1 MKTEQAEDIEKHW
14 KTQTPTQTDLEE
26 LEESESPGLH
36 NYMCIGTKQLTIRKA
51 YKTWYIASRGW
62 KPKGYNIKIR
72 AGYYTLTKTDEWEK
86 AKEKFTEYA
95 EMIIQEEKHTR
106 ETRAKRNTKYLFEE
120 AIKDELSISN

>member
-1 MKTEQAEDIEKHW
+1 MKPEQAKDVERHW
-14 KTQTPTQTDLEE
+14 ETKTPTQTDLEE

-62 KPKGYNIKIR
+62 KPKEYKIKIR
-72 AGYYTLTKTDEWEK
+72 AGYYTLEKTDKWEK

-95 EMIIQEEKHTR
+95 DMIIQEEKHTR
-106 ETRAKRNTKYLFEE
+106 ETRAKRKIEYLIEE

>member
-1 MKTEQAEDIEKHW
+1 MKTEQAKDIEKHW
-14 KTQTPTQTDLEE
+14 KTKTPTQTDLEE

-62 KPKGYNIKIR
+62 KPKGYKIKIR
-72 AGYYTLTKTDEWEK
+72 AGYYTLEKTDKWEK

-95 EMIIQEEKHTR
+95 DMIIQEEKHTR
-106 ETRAKRNTKYLFEE
+106 ETRAKRKIEYLIEE

>member
-1 MKTEQAEDIEKHW
+1 MKKERAKDVEKHW
-14 KTQTPTQTDLEE
+14 KTETPTQTDLEE

-62 KPKGYNIKIR
+62 KPKEYRIKIR
-72 AGYYTLTKTDEWEK
+72 AGYYTLNKTDEWEK

-106 ETRAKRNTKYLFEE
+106 ETRAKRKTKYLSEE